1 MTRDQDSAETEPART
16 PAQAQAAW
24 QTAGPAAP
32 AGKAW
37 RAPTE
42 PPADAVL
49 PERHPE
55 APEPGEGLGTHY
67 PQCFGCGEDRPE
79 GLHLRIEAGEGVS
92 VAAKFEVSAAH
103 QGAPGLIHGGLLA
116 TAFDEVMGS
125 VSWLLRVPA
134 VTGRLETDFVAP
146 VPVGRVVHFRAW
158 CVGRAG
164 RKVYHRAEARLDSP
178 QGPLVARAAA
188 LFVVVGVEHFV
199 TNGRSED
206 VQAVLD
212 DPQRYRSLKAFELN
226 P

>member
-1 MTRDQDSAETEPART
+1 MTHDQDPAGT
-16 PAQAQAAW
+16 AAAAQAAARD
-24 QTAGPAAP
+24 TAAP
-32 AGKAW
+32 AAW
-37 RAPTE
+37 RGPTE
-42 PPADAVL
+42 PPAGATL
-49 PERHPE
+49 PERHPD
-55 APEPGEGLGTHY
+55 APQPGEGLGTHY
-67 PQCFGCGEDRPE
+67 PECFGCGEDRPE
-79 GLHLRIEAGEGVS
+79 GLHLRIEAGEGLS
-92 VAAKFEVSAAH
+92 VTAKFEVSAAH

-134 VTGRLETDFVAP
+134 VTGRLETDFLAP

-164 RKVYHRAEARLDSP
+164 RKVYHRAEACLDSP
-178 QGPLVARAAA
+178 QGPLVAKAAA
-188 LFVVVGVEHFV
+188 LFVVVGLEHFV
-199 TNGRSED
+199 SNGRSED